1 MFRVLYSFLES
12 PAIGKSTDFSL
23 ISTTRDADPPVFT
36 LSFNVTKRPPT
47 NVSCTVNGSQF
58 NIDDDEDLKRNVI
71 DAIDPLQVLVIVT
84 VRMRK
89 PGIYQCTVTTGVAV
103 LNDATSM
110 SVSVTGKDVWSNPR
124 MESLSLK

>member
-1 MFRVLYSFLES
+1 MSICLVIRVLYSFLEN

-58 NIDDDEDLKRNVI
+58 NIDDEDLKRNVI

-89 PGIYQCTVTTGVAV
+89 PGIYQCTVTTGVAGLTDV
-103 LNDATSM
+103 MSM
-110 SVSVTGKDVWSNPR
+110 SVTVTGKDLWSN
-124 MESLSLK
+124 LG

>member
-1 MFRVLYSFLES
+1 MLYSFLEN

-23 ISTTRDADPPVFT
+23 ISTSRDTDPPVFT
-36 LSFNVTKRPPT
+36 LSFNVTKRPPK
-47 NVSCTVNGSQF
+47 NISCTVNGSQF
-58 NIDDDEDLKRNVI
+58 NIDNEDLKRNVI
-71 DAIDPLQVLVIVT
+71 NATDLLKVLVIVT

-110 SVSVTGKDVWSNPR
+110 SVTVTGKDIWSN
-124 MESLSLK
+124 LG